1 MTVLEQKFY
10 ETMIWTMNEILQE
23 LKKMNML
30 SEELK
35 NDKKVRHQN
44 ENNQ

>member
-23 LKKMNML
+23 LK
-30 SEELK
+30 
-35 NDKKVRHQN
+35 N
-44 ENNQ
+44 EHAI